1 MIDKITADQ
10 DWLDRLLPDGLP
22 VPSSTIISG
31 PGGSGKPLVGAIFLA
46 AWLGHGG
53 SALVFLINSDRTYAE
68 SLLAMYGIIPSEYRS
83 QIVYVDFDPSSDSIE
98 QIQPDLIKSNILKPD
113 LLEKSIESGVDLLRS
128 PESDLMLYG
137 AALNILFFSPTWGEK
152 IFERWKVILFQP
164 GRFTSVFSVSTSAF
178 REKIRQLEE
187 LADNLMYSRIDKPMT
202 FLFRVARIKGGQF
215 VPEEVKVP
223 LTEETL
229 LNLKAESSR
238 LRKRII
244 PVVSAI

>member
-1 MIDKITADQ
+1 MIDRITADQ
-10 DWLDRLLPDGLP
+10 DWLDSLIPEGLP
-22 VPSSTIISG
+22 VLSSTIISG

-46 AWLGHGG
+46 AWLRHGG

-68 SLLAMYGIIPSEYRS
+68 RLLAMYGIIPSEYRS
-83 QIVYVDFDPSSDSIE
+83 QIAYVDFDPSSNSIE
-98 QIQPDLIKSNILKPD
+98 QNQPDLIKSNILKPD
-113 LLEKSIESGVDLLRS
+113 LLEKSIETGVELLKFHE
-128 PESDLMLYG
+128 PDIMLYG

-152 IFERWKVILFQP
+152 IFEKWKVILSRP
-164 GRFTSVFSVSTSAF
+164 GRLTSVFSVSTSAF

-187 LADNLMYSRIDKPMT
+187 LADNLMYSRIEKPMML
-202 FLFRVARIKGGQF
+202 LFRVAKSKGVQF
-215 VPEEVKVP
+215 VPEEVKVL

-229 LNLKAESSR
+229 LNLKAESSQ

>member
-1 MIDKITADQ
+1 MIDRITADQ
-10 DWLDRLLPDGLP
+10 DWLDRLLPEGLP

-31 PGGSGKPLVGAIFLA
+31 PGGSGKPLVSTIFLA
-46 AWLGHGG
+46 AWLRHGG

-68 SLLAMYGIIPSEYRS
+68 RLLAMYGITPSEYQS
-83 QIVYVDFDPSSDSIE
+83 QIAYVDFDPNSDSIE
-98 QIQPDLIKSNILKPD
+98 QTQPDLIKSNILKPD
-113 LLEKSIESGVDLLRS
+113 LLEKSIETGVDLLNS
-128 PESDLMLYG
+128 PEPDIMLYG

-152 IFERWKVILFQP
+152 IFEKWKVILSRP

-187 LADNLMYSRIDKPMT
+187 LADNLMYSRIEKPMT
-202 FLFRVARIKGGQF
+202 LLFRVARIKGAQF

-244 PVVSAI
+244 PVVSAV

>member
-1 MIDKITADQ
+1 MIDRITADQ
-10 DWLDRLLPDGLP
+10 DWLDRLLPEGLP

-46 AWLGHGG
+46 AWLKHGG

-68 SLLAMYGIIPSEYRS
+68 RLLTMYGIIPSEYRS
-83 QIVYVDFDPSSDSIE
+83 QIAYVDFDPSFDSIE
-98 QIQPDLIKSNILKPD
+98 QTQPDLIKSNILKPD
-113 LLEKSIESGVDLLRS
+113 LLEKSIEAGIDLLRS
-128 PESDLMLYG
+128 PESDVILYG

-164 GRFTSVFSVSTSAF
+164 GRLTSVFSVSTSAF
-178 REKIRQLEE
+178 REKILQFEA
-187 LADNLMYSRIDKPMT
+187 LADNLMYSRIEKPMAL
-202 FLFRVARIKGGQF
+202 LFKVARIKGAPF
-215 VPEEVKVP
+215 APEEVKVP

-229 LNLKAESSR
+229 LNLKSESSR